1 LNFVILFFQF
11 LISLI
16 SYTQITKL
24 PESYIKARIQEYFEE
39 DFPTGDYTTDNLI
52 DSKKSVSAYIQA
64 EEELVVSGTVV
75 LPYFFSNDFN
85 VEILKQDK
93 SIAKNGDIIARI
105 TGKSSEILTKE
116 RTLLN
121 LMQRLCG
128 VATLTKK
135 FVDLAKPYNVTILD
149 TRKTMP
155 GMRLFDKY
163 AVTCGGGQN
172 HRLNLSSG
180 ILIKDN
186 HISAAGGVS
195 NAVKQIGALVKTLKI
210 ELEVDDFSQLNE
222 GLNSGIDGVLLDNMS
237 PAKIADAVE
246 IIRKHPLGKELF
258 IEASGGIN
266 LENIGGYLVTGIDAI
281 SIGAITHS
289 VKNSNIH
296 LEFE

>member
-1 LNFVILFFQF
+1 M
-11 LISLI
+11 I

-39 DFPTGDYTTDNLI
+39 DFPTGDSTTDNLI
-52 DSKKSVSAYIQA
+52 DTKKSVFAYIQA
-64 EEELVVSGTVV
+64 EEDLVVAGTVV
-75 LPYFFSNDFN
+75 LPYFFSDEFK

-93 SIAKNGDIIARI
+93 SLAKKGDIIARVF
-105 TGKSSEILTKE
+105 GNSSEILTKE

-128 VATLTKK
+128 VASLTKK
-135 FVDLAKPYNVTILD
+135 YVDLAAPYNVKILD

-163 AVTCGGGQN
+163 AVSCGGGQN

-186 HISAAGGVS
+186 HIAAAGGVT

-222 GLNSGIDGVLLDNMS
+222 GLNAGIDGVLLDNMS
-237 PAKIADAVE
+237 PEKISEAVD
-246 IIRKHPLGKELF
+246 IIRKHPLGKDIF
-258 IEASGGIN
+258 IEASGGIT

>member
-1 LNFVILFFQF
+1 MIT
-11 LISLI
+11 
-16 SYTQITKL
+16 YTQITKL

-39 DFPTGDYTTDNLI
+39 DFPTGDSTTDNLI
-52 DSKKSVSAYIQA
+52 DSNKVVSAYIQA
-64 EEELVVSGTVV
+64 EEDLVVAGTVV
-75 LPYFFSNDFN
+75 LPYFFSDKFKI
-85 VEILKQDK
+85 EILKQDK
-93 SIAKNGDIIARI
+93 SIAKKGEIIARVV
-105 TGKSSEILTKE
+105 GSSSEILTKE

-135 FVDLAKPYNVTILD
+135 YVDLAKPYNVKILD

-163 AVTCGGGQN
+163 AVSCGGGQN

-186 HISAAGGVS
+186 HIAAAGGVTS
-195 NAVKQIGALVKTLKI
+195 AVKQIGALVKTLKI

-222 GLNSGIDGVLLDNMS
+222 GLNAGIDGVLLDNM
-237 PAKIADAVE
+237 PPDKIAEAVD
-246 IIRKHPLGKELF
+246 IIRTHPLGKELF
-258 IEASGGIN
+258 IEASGGIT

>member
-1 LNFVILFFQF
+1 MIA
-11 LISLI
+11 
-16 SYTQITKL
+16 YTQITNL

-39 DFPTGDYTTDNLI
+39 DFPTGDSTTDNLL
-52 DSKKSVSAYIQA
+52 DSNKVVSAYIQA
-64 EEELVVSGTVV
+64 EEDLIVAGTVV
-75 LPYFFSNDFN
+75 LPYFFSDKFKI
-85 VEILKQDK
+85 EILKQDK
-93 SIAKNGDIIARI
+93 SIANKGEIIARI
-105 TGKSSEILTKE
+105 IGSSSEILTKE

-135 FVDLAKPYNVTILD
+135 YVDMASPYNVKILD

-163 AVTCGGGQN
+163 AVSCGGGQN

-186 HISAAGGVS
+186 HIAAAGGVTS
-195 NAVKQIGALVKTLKI
+195 AVKQIGALVKTLKI
-210 ELEVDDFSQLNE
+210 ELEVDDFSQLKE
-222 GLNSGIDGVLLDNMS
+222 GLNAGIDGVLLDNM
-237 PAKIADAVE
+237 PPDKIAEAVE

-258 IEASGGIN
+258 IEASGGIT